1 MKRRTALTP
10 SLHLLKRLAIVHGWL
25 IYWYIYI
32 YIFFDISAC
41 LQLLLDHVGIRS
53 SLDHVSVHSVWDG
66 MCTNRSGTNTVLM
79 SKHDDTRL
87 VLHTHTHCG
96 KSWGRVEH
104 LLNKTSE
111 VVEWR
116 TTSFPIHVHAHV
128 QISII
133 FQHLRSTNT
142 VTKMLIQYHSQETT
156 STVYIYIHTY
166 IRIPCPY
173 AQSLAYATLAL
184 RLLHLQ
190 DLLQLRAPAM
200 TNPRRCTDHVTHQGC
215 AILLG
220 RARGMHARISN
231 FWASLRGFWY
241 Q

>member
-10 SLHLLKRLAIVHGWL
+10 PLHLFQTSDYSPWL
-25 IYWYIYI
+25 TNLL
-32 YIFFDISAC
+32 IFCDISAC
-41 LQLLLDHVGIRS
+41 LQLFLDHVGIRN

-66 MCTNRSGTNTVLM
+66 MCTNRSGTNTVVM
-79 SKHDDTRL
+79 SKQDDTRL
-87 VLHTHTHCG
+87 VLHTQLAPWPKCRFSTTA
-96 KSWGRVEH
+96 KKLRV
-104 LLNKTSE
+104 LQVDIYIYIYKY
-111 VVEWR
+111 
-116 TTSFPIHVHAHV
+116 TTI
-128 QISII
+128 
-133 FQHLRSTNT
+133 
-142 VTKMLIQYHSQETT
+142 Y
-156 STVYIYIHTY
+156 YIHTY
-166 IRIPCPY
+166 ICIPSPY